1 MLAIE
6 ALPRPREAELAIG
19 SVLGSDGRT
28 AIPDPP
34 ELDTLTALAGL
45 PCLARRPT
53 GTTFSQWIADT
64 LVRCRGVLA
73 ALPREVWPATANEYD
88 STAGRIFAIDP
99 TRASGRSWWWLWRL
113 KASEY
118 TQHTAYAPDDATR
131 VYHTDGLESKAN
143 SWLPAADDIDALV
156 LSAFFDR
163 VTLAGFAVTVRHV
176 PSPLGSAPGTLDRL
190 PALHQRILLELEAA
204 AMGSSPAILAMMLVH
219 GNDKYALFEGTAAAA
234 DHDTSDTPRLSGD
247 PGRVVA
253 CVTVTQTHSFR
264 LADLLKAYN
273 KVLGDPVKRP
283 TLPGI
288 DGSVYE
294 LTMAIARR
302 VRALANSRILKLNM
316 TPDTVV
322 FCPLLYEDADGK
334 MQAHGYGYDGMQ
346 AVRGVPYLWDFDPL
360 YTKRVGSQSTDYDAD
375 CAYVV
380 MMLVLLASVRA
391 QYGETVSRVMIHR
404 MIGRSIDGAAVPP
417 GELPGDFEHYDL
429 MAAGLRTREK
439 ASQFCTVLRS
449 VMPAFTSEHK
459 ATLGTAY
466 ADVARDFAEMVR
478 SEVFAHWASEAPDT
492 PVFAAL
498 VRYLS
503 GSAVADTFLFNAPS
517 SAGDAVLERE
527 RAHRVEQRLDAVR
540 AARMARMRGR
550 LE

>member
-6 ALPRPREAELAIG
+6 ALARPREAELAIG
-19 SVLGSDGRT
+19 DVLGTDGRT
-28 AIPDPP
+28 AVPDPP
-34 ELDTLTALAGL
+34 ELNTLAALAGM
-45 PCLARRPT
+45 PCLARKPA
-53 GTTFSQWIADT
+53 GSTFSQWIADT

-73 ALPREVWPATANEYD
+73 ALPREVWPATANEYN

-143 SWLPAADDIDALV
+143 SWLPAADELDALV

-163 VTLAGFAVTVRHV
+163 VTLAGFAVTVRQVAH
-176 PSPLGSAPGTLDRL
+176 PMADAPGTLDRL

-204 AMGSSPAILAMMLVH
+204 AMSSGPAILAMMLVH
-219 GNDKYALFEGTAAAA
+219 GNDKYGLFEGTAAAA

-283 TLPGI
+283 TLPAI

-302 VRALANSRILKLNM
+302 VRRLADSRILKLNM
-316 TPDTVV
+316 TPDTIV
-322 FCPLLYEDADGK
+322 FCPHLYEDADGE

-360 YTKRVGSQSTDYDAD
+360 YTKRVGSQSADYDPD

-391 QYGETVSRVMIHR
+391 QYGETVSRVMSNR

-417 GELPGDFEHYDL
+417 DELPADFEQYDL
-429 MAAGLRTREK
+429 MAAGRRTREK
-439 ASQFCTVLRS
+439 ASQFCSVLRS
-449 VMPAFTSEHK
+449 VLPTFAKEHEP
-459 ATLGTAY
+459 TLGTAY
-466 ADVARDFAEMVR
+466 ADMANDFAEIVR
-478 SEVFAHWASEAPDT
+478 AEVFAHWSTEAADM

-503 GSAVADTFLFNAPS
+503 GSAAADTFLFNAPS
-517 SAGDAVLERE
+517 NAGEAVLDRE
-527 RAHRVEQRLDAVR
+527 RAHRVEQRLGAVR
-540 AARMARMRGR
+540 AARVARRQP
-550 LE
+550 